1 MHSHSAE
8 SPLHHLE
15 QFQLLQS
22 YHMLPSQLTLCIQ
35 ARHWKKYAE
44 VEMAAGSTQ
53 QVKTI
58 FSRCLL
64 SCPSVDLWQTYLTF
78 IQKVT
83 PLAQPKAAEVLKYCA
98 QC

>member
-1 MHSHSAE
+1 
-8 SPLHHLE
+8 
-15 QFQLLQS
+15 
-22 YHMLPSQLTLCIQ
+22 
-35 ARHWKKYAE
+35 
-44 VEMAAGSTQ
+44 MAAGNTA

-83 PLAQPKAAEVLKYCA
+83 HTTAALTC
-98 QC
+98 